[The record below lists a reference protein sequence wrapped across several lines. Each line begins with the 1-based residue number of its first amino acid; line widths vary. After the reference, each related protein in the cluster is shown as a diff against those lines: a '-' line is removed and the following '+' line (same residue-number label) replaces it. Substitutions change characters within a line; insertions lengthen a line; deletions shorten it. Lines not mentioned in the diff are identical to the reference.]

1 VALGWFFSFIY
12 RGREGGNRIR
22 FVCLFPGRSILSRH
36 RSVWLTLSE
45 IKNLSPILPLS
56 YVLNSI
62 FKLRGPRIQYINLS
76 RSFIQFGLIMIVC
89 LDMFERS
96 IDHILAG
103 PKQFMIIL
111 RLAFQDTGKLL
122 DTSIININLRHK
134 NTILNKMLF
143 KTCSF

>member
-1 VALGWFFSFIY
+1 MYAFLLASPSFVAIDQSGSPYQKSRIY
-12 RGREGGNRIR
+12 HP
-22 FVCLFPGRSILSRH
+22 L
-36 RSVWLTLSE
+36 
-45 IKNLSPILPLS
+45 LPLS

-76 RSFIQFGLIMIVC
+76 RSFIQFGLIMIIYH
-89 LDMFERS
+89 DMFERS
-96 IDHILAG
+96 IDHIFAG

-122 DTSIININLRHK
+122 DISIININLRHK

-143 KTCSF
+143 KTCSFLSAPLSEQNIQICHIKLR